1 MGGPKMAEEYVKDI
15 TFSLVQ
21 SGTSWAQVYFVYSPI
36 DAEQTGLT
44 CCCAFYLGPVGNNT
58 HPKLFKTTAEL
69 RTYIV
74 FMKIF
79 FS

>member
-1 MGGPKMAEEYVKDI
+1 M
-15 TFSLVQ
+15 
-21 SGTSWAQVYFVYSPI
+21 
-36 DAEQTGLT
+36 T

-79 FS
+79 FFINKEVKFKKSDMLEEKVSEVLDSNPNSVITGL